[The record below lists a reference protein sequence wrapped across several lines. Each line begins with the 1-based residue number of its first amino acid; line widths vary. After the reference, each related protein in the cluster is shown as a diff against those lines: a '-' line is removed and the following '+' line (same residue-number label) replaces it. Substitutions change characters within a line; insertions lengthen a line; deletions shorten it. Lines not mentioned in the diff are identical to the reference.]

1 MSTLK
6 TRVKKIGPFYNLYL
20 FFFNKKEFLH
30 HKREK
35 QFFKNL
41 GKFKLIFDIGANKG
55 SKTALFNWLGSKVI
69 AVEPDD
75 LSYNLLAT
83 RFKTNNKITVLHS
96 AVSDTIGKAEFF
108 LNEPGSAFNTLSL
121 KWKESLE
128 DKTVNRWHTE
138 TIFKNVTEVKTITL
152 DYLIKKYGK
161 PCYIKI
167 DVEGHELACIKGLT
181 QGIAVISFEANLPE
195 FKTETLQI
203 IEHLKN
209 IDRNTRFNYI
219 INDENF
225 EYKDHIHADEF
236 YNFISNTDLKFM
248 DIFSFMDN

>member
-6 TRVKKIGPFYNLYL
+6 TRVKKISPFYNLYL
-20 FFFNKKEFLH
+20 YFFNKKEFLH
-30 HKREK
+30 KKKEK
-35 QFFKNL
+35 GFFKKL
-41 GKFKLIFDIGANKG
+41 GNFKLVFDVGANQG
-55 SKTALFNWLGSKVI
+55 NKTALFNKLGSNVI

-75 LSYNLLAT
+75 LSYKLLVT
-83 RFKTNNKITVLHS
+83 RFKSNDKVTVLHS

-108 LNEPGSAFNTLSL
+108 LNEPGSAFNTLSV

-138 TIFKNVTEVKTITL
+138 TTFNNVTEVETITL
-152 DYLIKKYGK
+152 DHLIKKYGK
-161 PCYIKI
+161 PSYIKI

-181 QGIAVISFEANLPE
+181 GKISVISVEANLPE
-195 FKTETLQI
+195 FKDETLQI

-209 IDRNTRFNYI
+209 IDRNIRFNYI

-225 EYKDHIHADEF
+225 EYKDHVPADEF
-236 YNFISNTDLKFM
+236 YNFISNTNLKFM
-248 DIFSFMDN
+248 DVFSFMDI